1 MAKRGGWDWEAY
13 RLLKEWK
20 LRPTPENMRLG
31 GSILHLPTGR
41 WMTFGEVDGEA
52 IIALDGEVPEV
63 IQASDCKRGW
73 DPEVD
78 PEEFDRE
85 LCNRKSAVVR
95 YDHGGKQL

>member
-31 GSILHLPTGR
+31 GSVLHLPTGR
-41 WMTFGEVDGEA
+41 WMTFGAFDGDS
-52 IIALDGEVPEV
+52 IIALDGDSPEV
-63 IQASDCKRGW
+63 IQPQDCKRGW

-78 PEEFDRE
+78 PREFEEE
-85 LCNRKSAVVR
+85 LKRRRISVI
-95 YDHGGKQL
+95 HP

>member
-41 WMTFGEVDGEA
+41 WMTFGEFDGES

-78 PEEFDRE
+78 PEEFARE
-85 LCNRKSAVVR
+85 LCNRKSAVV
-95 YDHGGKQL
+95 